1 MAEGVSESLLKKFNS
16 KLEVVLSF
24 LYLFVKVYTSKAQV
38 VEWVAYLRLF
48 LEAFSS
54 LKVNLTNKL
63 TFLAKR
69 GV

>member
-16 KLEVVLSF
+16 KLEVVLSL

-63 TFLAKR
+63 TFLAKS

>member
-1 MAEGVSESLLKKFNS
+1 MAKGVSESLLKKFNS
-16 KLEVVLSF
+16 KLEVVLSL